1 MTGHKGE
8 FDLVVRGGLVVDGT
22 GEPAKR
28 ADVAVIG
35 DQIVAVGEVEG
46 RGRRELDADGQV
58 VAPGFVDAHTHMD
71 AQVFWDDLGKPTCWH
86 GVTTVV
92 MGNCGF
98 TLAPARQDERALVVR
113 NLERAEDIAPEAMAQ
128 GIEWTWSTFAEY
140 LDAVEARP
148 KGLNHA
154 ASIGHSALRTFVM
167 GERAFDEIA
176 SDPDLAAMAEEL
188 RSALRAGAAG
198 FTTSRT
204 IAHATS
210 DDRPVASR
218 LAAWDEVAALVD
230 IVGKESDAIFQ
241 LAPER
246 LFDAEQHRDFERR
259 LSELAIS
266 SGAPVV
272 FGKFSH
278 HIPQPSIELM
288 EETARRGGEMFALT
302 HCRGVVS
309 AQSFQTRL
317 GFDAL
322 PEWQEVRRRPPAEQ
336 QVLLRDP
343 AVRVRL
349 VHAAQ
354 HGDYQAV
361 HGPEAGRPRFETMTV
376 LDSPYLPNP
385 TVADEA
391 RRRGVDPVEAMIDI
405 ALERDFDVFFV
416 QHLMSQD
423 EDELLQLMRHPR
435 TAMCFSDS
443 GAHVS
448 QIFDSS
454 IYTHLLAYWV
464 RERGL
469 IGLEE
474 AVRMITSRPAE
485 IWRLHD
491 RGRLAAGYAADLTI
505 FDPDTIAPLLPH
517 VVDDLPGGAKR
528 IEQHAE
534 GISTTIVNGRILTQ
548 GGEPTDDRPGRLLR
562 APISGGADGRRRSPG
577 RGTPSRRG

>member
-1 MTGHKGE
+1 MSADH
-8 FDLVVRGGLVVDGT
+8 DLVVRGGLVVDGT
-22 GEPAKR
+22 GAPGLR
-28 ADVAVIG
+28 GDVAVDG
-35 DQIVAVGEVEG
+35 DRVVAVGEVEG
-46 RGRRELDADGQV
+46 RGRRELEADGMV

-71 AQVFWDDLGKPTCWH
+71 AQLFWDDLGTPTCWH
-86 GVTTVV
+86 GVTSVV

-98 TLAPARQDERALVVR
+98 TLAPARPDARALVVR

-128 GIEWTWSTFAEY
+128 GIDWTWATFAEF
-140 LDAVEARP
+140 LDAVDARP

-154 ASIGHSALRTFVM
+154 ASIGHSALRTWAM
-167 GERAFDEIA
+167 GERAFEGPANAD
-176 SDPDLAAMAEEL
+176 DLATMAAEL

-218 LAAWDEVAALVD
+218 LATWDEVVALVD
-230 IVGKESDAIFQ
+230 IVGHESDAVFQ

-246 LFDAEQHRDFERR
+246 LFDPDQHRDFERR
-259 LSELAIS
+259 LSELSIS

-272 FGKFSH
+272 FGLFSH
-278 HIPQPSIELM
+278 HLPQPSTELM
-288 EETARRGGEMFALT
+288 ETTADRGGQMWALT

-309 AQSFQTRL
+309 AQSFRSRL

-322 PEWQEVRRRPPAEQ
+322 PEWQEVRSRPPAEQ

-343 AVRVRL
+343 AVRARL
-349 VHAAQ
+349 VQAAH
-354 HGDYQAV
+354 HGDYGIV
-361 HGPEAGRPRFETMTV
+361 HGPEAGRPKFETMTI
-376 LDSPYLPNP
+376 LESPYRPNP
-385 TVADEA
+385 TVADVA
-391 RRRGVDPVEAMIDI
+391 RQRGVDPVEAMIDI

-423 EDELLQLMRHPR
+423 EDELLRLMRHPR

-454 IYTHLLAYWV
+454 IYTHLLAWWV

-469 IGLEE
+469 LGLEE
-474 AVRMITSRPAE
+474 AVQMITSRPAD
-485 IWRLHD
+485 IWRLRD
-491 RGRLAAGYAADLTI
+491 RGRLLPGYAADITI
-505 FDPDTIAPLLPH
+505 FDPHTVAPMMPTL
-517 VVDDLPGGAKR
+517 VEDLPGGARR
-528 IEQHAE
+528 IEQRAE
-534 GISTTIVNGRILTQ
+534 GIRATLVNGKFLTED
-548 GGEPTDDRPGRLLR
+548 GEATEERPGRLLR
-562 APISGGADGRRRSPG
+562 SPVRSGGA
-577 RGTPSRRG
+577 T